1 MRMVKVNKIVF
12 LPVSIALLFIASCGE
27 RIKVS
32 EEMKGFMALIDATHS
47 MDQAADPFGYTADEM
62 PLSYF
67 EIKNPT
73 ITASSEENG
82 IVCYDVNVK
91 HGFIESNVQVCWSEN
106 EIISII
112 EIE

>member
-1 MRMVKVNKIVF
+1 MKLRRIVF
-12 LPVSIALLFIASCGE
+12 ILISLTILTTASCGNN
-27 RIKVS
+27 IKVTD
-32 EEMKGFMALIDATHS
+32 EMNGFLALIDATHS
-47 MDQAADPFGYTADEM
+47 MDDAAKPFGYTADEM
-62 PLSYF
+62 PLGYF
-67 EIKNPT
+67 EVKNPT

-82 IVCYDVNVK
+82 VICYDLNVK

>member
-1 MRMVKVNKIVF
+1 MRKIVIS
-12 LPVSIALLFIASCGE
+12 LISLSILFVVSCGQNVN
-27 RIKVS
+27 VS

-47 MDQAADPFGYTADEM
+47 MDDAAKPFGYTADEI
-62 PLSYF
+62 PLGYF
-67 EIKNPT
+67 EVKNPT
-73 ITASSEENG
+73 ITTSTDENG
-82 IVCYDVNVK
+82 IICYDVNVK